1 MEKNGGLFRMEIAK
15 NILIGIYFIICVVLV
30 MLILKQSKED
40 SGASGT
46 VMGAA
51 ANNFYEKN
59 KGRTT
64 EGKMKRATIILM
76 IVFVILTIALD
87 ILYVV

>member
-1 MEKNGGLFRMEIAK
+1 MEIVKYVLMA
-15 NILIGIYFIICVVLV
+15 IYAVVCVALIVLV
-30 MLILKQSKED
+30 MKQNKDD

-46 VMGAA
+46 IVGAS

-59 KGRTT
+59 KGKTT
-64 EGKMKRATIILM
+64 EGKIKTATIVLM
-76 IVFVILTIALD
+76 VVFAVLSIAIS

>member
-1 MEKNGGLFRMEIAK
+1 MEIVK
-15 NILIGIYFIICVVLV
+15 YILVAVYLVVCLALVVLV
-30 MLILKQSKED
+30 MKQSKED

-46 VMGAA
+46 IVGAS

-59 KGRTT
+59 KGRTK

-76 IVFVILTIALD
+76 VLFIILTLALG
-87 ILYVV
+87 IIYMV

>member
-1 MEKNGGLFRMEIAK
+1 MEIVK
-15 NILIGIYFIICVVLV
+15 NIIIGIYAIVCLSLIILV
-30 MLILKQSKED
+30 LKQSKQD

-46 VMGAA
+46 IVGAA

-64 EGKMKRATIILM
+64 EGKMKRATMILM
-76 IVFVILTIALD
+76 VVFVILTITLG
-87 ILYVV
+87 IIYVI

>member
-1 MEKNGGLFRMEIAK
+1 MNVVKY
-15 NILIGIYFIICVVLV
+15 ILMAIYAVVCVALV
-30 MLILKQSKED
+30 VLILKQNKDD

-46 VMGAA
+46 IVGAS

-59 KGRTT
+59 KGKTT

-76 IVFVILTIALD
+76 
-87 ILYVV
+87 VVLQF

>member
-1 MEKNGGLFRMEIAK
+1 MKILK
-15 NILIGIYFIICVVLV
+15 YILIAVYLVVCLALVVLV
-30 MLILKQSKED
+30 MKQSKED

-46 VMGAA
+46 IVGAS

-59 KGRTT
+59 KGRTK

-76 IVFVILTIALD
+76 VLFIVITLALG
-87 ILYVV
+87 IIYMV

>member
-1 MEKNGGLFRMEIAK
+1 MEIVK
-15 NILIGIYFIICVVLV
+15 YIVMGIYAVVCVVLIA
-30 MLILKQSKED
+30 LILKQSKED

-46 VMGAA
+46 IVGAS

-64 EGKMKRATIILM
+64 EGKMKKATMILM
-76 IVFVILTIALD
+76 VVFAILTIALG
-87 ILYVV
+87 IIYVV

>member
-1 MEKNGGLFRMEIAK
+1 MEIVK
-15 NILIGIYFIICVVLV
+15 YIIMGIYAIVCLALIVLV
-30 MLILKQSKED
+30 LKQSKED

-46 VMGAA
+46 IVGAS

-59 KGRTT
+59 KGKTT

-76 IVFVILTIALD
+76 IVFAILTITLG
-87 ILYVV
+87 IIYVV

>member
-1 MEKNGGLFRMEIAK
+1 M
-15 NILIGIYFIICVVLV
+15 
-30 MLILKQSKED
+30 KQSKED

-46 VMGAA
+46 IVGAS

-59 KGRTT
+59 KGRTK

-76 IVFVILTIALD
+76 VLFIVITLALG
-87 ILYVV
+87 IIYMV

>member
-1 MEKNGGLFRMEIAK
+1 MEIVK
-15 NILIGIYFIICVVLV
+15 YIIMGIYAVVCVALIALV
-30 MLILKQSKED
+30 IKQSKED
-40 SGASGT
+40 GGASGT
-46 VMGAA
+46 IVGAS

-64 EGKMKRATIILM
+64 EGKMIRATIILM
-76 IVFVILTIALD
+76 IVFAVLTLALS